1 MTIFGWILLALT
13 MIQTVRFHMY
23 REGVRKEVLKFKEKF
38 SALFQM
44 GIVLGWQEAK
54 EHPEMTLE
62 QAREFAATTAEVF
75 GLEDRSELV
84 TESME
89 KAMKRLG
96 IK

>member
-1 MTIFGWILLALT
+1 
-13 MIQTVRFHMY
+13 
-23 REGVRKEVLKFKEKF
+23 
-38 SALFQM
+38 
-44 GIVLGWQEAK
+44 
-54 EHPEMTLE
+54 MTLE

-96 IK
+96 IR